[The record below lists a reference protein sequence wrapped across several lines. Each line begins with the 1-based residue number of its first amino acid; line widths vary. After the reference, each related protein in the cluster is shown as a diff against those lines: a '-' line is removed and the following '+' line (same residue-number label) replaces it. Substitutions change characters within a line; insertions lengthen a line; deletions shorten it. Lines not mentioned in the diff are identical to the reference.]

1 MNQPMR
7 IRILLCLAVSVK
19 LACAQPVAS
28 GTTPFILDRN
38 RMYEHVE
45 FIRPVGT
52 ARATLLFVD
61 PGSPAMIFSADLL
74 KELRSEKGI
83 KLRVGRMDVAVDA
96 GGVSSESW
104 LPFSIGG
111 NRQVE
116 GLLPAGVMQKY
127 QVRYDYSRRTIT
139 LALPR

>member
-28 GTTPFILDRN
+28 GTTPFILDGN
-38 RMYEHVE
+38 RMYAHVE
-45 FIRPVGT
+45 FIRPDGT
-52 ARATLLFVD
+52 SRGTLVFVD
-61 PGSPAMIFSADLL
+61 PGSPAMILSEALL
-74 KELRSEKGI
+74 KEVRGERAI
-83 KLRVGRMDVAVDA
+83 TLRVGRMAVAVDSA
-96 GGVSSESW
+96 SVTTDNW

-111 NRQVE
+111 NRRVE
-116 GLLPAGVMQKY
+116 GMLPVGLMQKY